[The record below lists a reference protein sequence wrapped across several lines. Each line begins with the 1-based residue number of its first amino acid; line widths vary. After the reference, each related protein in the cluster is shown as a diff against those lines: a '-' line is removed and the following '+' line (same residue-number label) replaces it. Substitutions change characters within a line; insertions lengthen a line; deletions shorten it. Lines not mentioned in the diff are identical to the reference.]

1 MWLSVNHSLTV
12 EELASVYRHS
22 GIRRPVND
30 LGRMKRM
37 LVNANLVVSA
47 WENSVLVGVARCF
60 TDYAWVCYLSDLAV
74 DRSYQRSGIGRSLIE
89 RVRQHIG
96 PQCQLVLLSA
106 PETMGYYPT
115 VGFERADHAFIIR
128 RTEP

>member
-1 MWLSVNHSLTV
+1 MRLSVNQSLTV
-12 EELASVYRHS
+12 EELAGVYRRA
-22 GIRRPVND
+22 GMRRPIND

-37 LVNANLVVSA
+37 LANANLVVSA
-47 WENSVLVGVARCF
+47 WEESVLVGIARCF

-74 DRSYQRSGIGRSLIE
+74 DRSYQRSGIGRSLIDC
-89 RVRQHIG
+89 VRQHIG

-106 PETMGYYPT
+106 PETMGYYPR

-128 RTEP
+128 RTVP